1 MKTYLGQVKIA
12 DQYYFAEL
20 ETDFISV
27 FQLKT
32 LGIKFQSKEK
42 IDLCSGFFEEL
53 GDATLVFG
61 TIKKGSSGTLEIHVF
76 EFEYLIKGTQFGG
89 LKEIEANVLNFESE
103 ILKSVFPDSIIRV
116 DGNNEEVSKEPVV
129 LLSNNDFEINY
140 FNGTKSHWNRKMQY
154 TLLQYKYLS
163 LKSLG
168 RSVNIWDLCKMIHRM
183 KNLFYLLGFS
193 DTEADQYSFVLF
205 DRNEKVRFNLYGW
218 NYKIK
223 TDRLTYL
230 KTYEIKFLKLFNKE
244 QIEKWIFNEEFQKL
258 FDLLFAK
265 HFIKIHHR
273 ELAFT
278 ESVYVLERFHRK
290 FYSFNSSF
298 DKRIKYFR
306 PLFEKILPD
315 DTDVNQYLNKIERTR
330 HSIAHFE
337 DKPNVFKGIELYY
350 AALYVEIIMVISL
363 LVELGINNDEI
374 DNLFKHSKNYVQDIY
389 LHNKSLSFKIK
400 SELFPED

>member
-1 MKTYLGQVKIA
+1 
-12 DQYYFAEL
+12 
-20 ETDFISV
+20 
-27 FQLKT
+27 
-32 LGIKFQSKEK
+32 
-42 IDLCSGFFEEL
+42 
-53 GDATLVFG
+53 
-61 TIKKGSSGTLEIHVF
+61 
-76 EFEYLIKGTQFGG
+76 
-89 LKEIEANVLNFESE
+89 
-103 ILKSVFPDSIIRV
+103 
-116 DGNNEEVSKEPVV
+116 
-129 LLSNNDFEINY
+129 
-140 FNGTKSHWNRKMQY
+140 
-154 TLLQYKYLS
+154 
-163 LKSLG
+163 
-168 RSVNIWDLCKMIHRM
+168 M

-278 ESVYVLERFHRK
+278 ESVYVLERLHRK

-315 DTDVNQYLNKIERTR
+315 DTEVNQYLNTIERTR

-363 LVELGINNDEI
+363 LVELGIR
-374 DNLFKHSKNYVQDIY
+374 
-389 LHNKSLSFKIK
+389 SF
-400 SELFPED
+400 L